1 MLIATRSTVYALESD
16 TPEII
21 FDNQPVIRVVEGDR
35 FQIIALKT
43 GDLVILSEGNTQTF
57 TTGIEEDIEAL
68 HILGEDPLH
77 LLIGT
82 EAPHVYRLLDGK
94 VKRLE
99 SFDQLECRDDFY
111 TPWGG
116 PAAVRSFAST
126 PDGWVYADIHVGSI
140 MRSPDRGD
148 TWEPVTPDLND
159 DVHQVATSPQTNDRV
174 YANTARSVY
183 ISDDRGQ
190 SWDHRSEGFPYQ
202 YGRAIAVHPA
212 DKDCLLATV
221 SKGPHGDAGGQLYHS
236 TNAGQSW
243 NHVTGGYP
251 ETIPG
256 NIDTFQV
263 AFSQDGTAWS
273 IVEQT
278 LYRSD
283 DRGQTWTA
291 FWNAPEEI
299 NMIDCR

>member
-1 MLIATRSTVYALESD
+1 MLIATRSTVYALETD
-16 TPEII
+16 TPETIL
-21 FDNQPVIRVVEGDR
+21 DDQPVVRVAEGDC

-43 GDLVILSEGNTQTF
+43 GDLVILSEGNTQTL
-57 TTGIEEDIEAL
+57 TTGIDENIEAL

-94 VKRLE
+94 VERLE
-99 SFDQLECRDDFY
+99 SFDQLECRDDFH

-126 PDGWVYADIHVGSI
+126 QDGWVYADIHVGSI

-174 YANTARSVY
+174 YANTARAVY

-190 SWDHRSEGFPYQ
+190 SWHHRSEGFPYQ

-221 SKGPHGDAGGQLYHS
+221 SKGPHGDASGQLYRS

-243 NHVTGGYP
+243 NHVTEGYP
-251 ETIPG
+251 ESLSG

-278 LYRSD
+278 LYKSD

-291 FWNAPEEI
+291 FWTAPEEI